1 MSSQKQKSCI
11 FCLFVDCSFVFL
23 SSETGRLEQEEFPS
37 PKWNKAL
44 AKSFPVEGKPL
55 LWGSL
60 VHFTRFLFPFCQR
73 REGTVLASQEDLMR
87 S

>member
-1 MSSQKQKSCI
+1 M
-11 FCLFVDCSFVFL
+11 FVDCSFVFL
-23 SSETGRLEQEEFPS
+23 SSETGKLEQEEFPS

-60 VHFTRFLFPFCQR
+60 VHFTRISLPLLPEPRGNCPGFSGEPD
-73 REGTVLASQEDLMR
+73 EELAGRCEAQ
-87 S
+87 